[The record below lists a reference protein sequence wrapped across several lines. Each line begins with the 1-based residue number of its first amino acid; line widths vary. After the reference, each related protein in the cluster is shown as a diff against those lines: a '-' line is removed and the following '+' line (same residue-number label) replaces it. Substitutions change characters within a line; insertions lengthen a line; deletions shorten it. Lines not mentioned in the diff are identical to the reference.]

1 MLMIFNVRM
10 QKASLL
16 AFCSLLV
23 GSIHAASN
31 QPIESRICDDKGFV
45 KTRLGDFVEIIKD
58 ADTVYA
64 YRVSAEELL
73 ASGLKGH
80 DVSTAARSYALREF
94 TRAYS
99 KAVSPPSES
108 AVLVTRGVQ
117 SIAKKCPSYTAI
129 FFWVPR
135 SQLHWEI
142 SQPSSGTG
150 DVMEQAKRMIDA
162 APANSP
168 QQPASGGTAG
178 FQTVSPPRSPGTG
191 NPKAFIES
199 D

>member
-10 QKASLL
+10 QKASWL
-16 AFCSLLV
+16 AFCILLA
-23 GSIHAASN
+23 GSIHAASG

-45 KTRLGDFVEIIKD
+45 KTKLGDFVEVTKD
-58 ADTVYA
+58 ADALYA
-64 YRVSAEELL
+64 YRVSADELS

-80 DVSTAARSYALREF
+80 DISTVARSYALREF

-117 SIAKKCPSYTAI
+117 SIAKKCRSYTAI
-129 FFWVPR
+129 LVWVPR

-142 SQPSSGTG
+142 PQPSSGTG
-150 DVMEQAKRMIDA
+150 DAMEQAKRMIEA
-162 APANSP
+162 TPVNSP
-168 QQPASGGTAG
+168 QQPASGG
-178 FQTVSPPRSPGTG
+178 SPSPKTTFPPSSLGAE
-191 NPKAFIES
+191 NPKVFIEN